1 MELPAELWERIQ
13 GFVSPDALLP
23 PSLLAISR
31 LLQRPA
37 LDLLLLH
44 HDDAPPHC
52 CQRYDWQHPDF
63 VYRGPAW
70 AVRIT
75 RQELRKPR
83 SPEYTGV
90 RITSLVPGI
99 STVYTRVYSRIRG
112 HACAWETG
120 VGLCKVC
127 LLLPMTDAD
136 AAYLTEWHKTHGS
149 AWPRAK
155 GGGAHPTFQRLVRA
169 HDEWVHDVWFDT
181 LPF

>member
-1 MELPAELWERIQ
+1 M
-13 GFVSPDALLP
+13 
-23 PSLLAISR
+23 
-31 LLQRPA
+31 
-37 LDLLLLH
+37 
-44 HDDAPPHC
+44 
-52 CQRYDWQHPDF
+52 
-63 VYRGPAW
+63 
-70 AVRIT
+70 RIT

-136 AAYLTEWHKTHGS
+136 AAYLTEWYKTHGS